1 MFGALPRWATAG
13 TDDSRRRHGDWTCS
27 SAKPPVDAEQ
37 IAHRPWVLAPRQAD
51 HAQRGA
57 GIARRLDQALGID
70 ELAVGGR
77 VGIGKC
83 KPQAMHRAP
92 PRSRRCV
99 SGRSTT
105 PVIKLCRRNRRSHLQ
120 RSFDLRCHR
129 TVAASTHCR
138 GSHNLDTG
146 KPTGRIT
153 RIVNCPSARARERGV
168 SRREAKCLWP
178 RRRSRQLKP
187 RSCVTS
193 RKASCRSSRSVSI
206 TGWAHA
212 WSSATTIAS
221 SVGSRSTTYGGRWPT
236 ARRSSIPR
244 WAGTRRAT

>member
-1 MFGALPRWATAG
+1 MSGALPRWATTG
-13 TDDSRRRHGDWTCS
+13 TGDSRRRHGDWTCS
-27 SAKPPVDAEQ
+27 SANRQSMPSRSHTD
-37 IAHRPWVLAPRQAD
+37 PWVLAPRQAD

-57 GIARRLDQALGID
+57 GIARRLDQTLGID

-77 VGIGKC
+77 VGIGEC
-83 KPQAMHRAP
+83 EPQAMHRAP
-92 PRSRRCV
+92 PRLDDVERP
-99 SGRSTT
+99 STT

-120 RSFDLRCHR
+120 RSFDLRCRQLLPLQHTVRQPQSGHWQAHR
-129 TVAASTHCR
+129 PH
-138 GSHNLDTG
+138 
-146 KPTGRIT
+146 PRIQIT
-153 RIVNCPSARARERGV
+153 ARQPGPRERGV

-178 RRRSRQLKP
+178 RRRRRQLKP